1 MTIQPGVGYT
11 FTASSQGTNFTI
23 QQPWAPYPLLSQ
35 EEFCPLQIYNLR
47 YDSTAEV
54 YYINVSPGM
63 VNNLGVTDHDDNP
76 LTNLP
81 PPDIQVFEDG
91 LDETTTT
98 NYVYIACQISTG
110 EPPINYPD
118 PDVPPYI
125 TIKTEPESDTNDTG
139 FLLIGIVQG
148 STDTETDVDTLNT
161 FNYKGCGSLWTVRVK
176 CGSDPAIY
184 WWSAV

>member
-1 MTIQPGVGYT
+1 MQINPGSGYT
-11 FTASSQGTNFTI
+11 FTSSASGHNLTI
-23 QQPWAPYPLLSQ
+23 DQPWAPWTNVQVDGP
-35 EEFCPLQIYNLR
+35 CPLQIYNLR

-81 PPDIQVFEDG
+81 SPDIQVFEDG

-98 NYVYIACQISTG
+98 NYVYVVCQISTG
-110 EPPINYPD
+110 GPPINYPD

-125 TIKTEPESDTNDTG
+125 TIKTALEPDTNDTG

-148 STDTETDVDTLNT
+148 STDTETDIDTLNT
-161 FNYKGCGSLWTVRVK
+161 FNYKGCGSLWTTRFK
-176 CGSDPAIY
+176 CGSNPAQY
-184 WWSAV
+184 WWSAT